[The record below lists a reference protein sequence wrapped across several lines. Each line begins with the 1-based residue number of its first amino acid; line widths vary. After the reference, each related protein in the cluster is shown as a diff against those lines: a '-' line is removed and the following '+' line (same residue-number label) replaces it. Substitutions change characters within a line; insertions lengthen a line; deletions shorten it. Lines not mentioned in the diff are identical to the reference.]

1 MPTDI
6 ELTWSKDIED
16 ALERLRILCLVRSKY
31 HKNNYFKMLN
41 RLKYFRIPII
51 ILSGLNSVFNV
62 ALTEFLTTTQIS
74 LLCCFISLTAGLIG
88 SIELFLQIQKNMEV
102 DLLNAKEFY
111 LNSIDIDKTLKLE
124 PINRT
129 RDGNSYLEEKFS
141 NYSKLVESSVIVD
154 KATHDN
160 IISLSLIENLT
171 DEEKIQIINKNTA
184 VETILLLRQE
194 KQENHSI
201 FENIPFFHK
210 YNRIEHSH
218 ENGNHEHDHD
228 HVINPVEEK
237 QNEINLIIKNKP
249 NIQKLNVKTKMN
261 SSDNLFKNID
271 HEMSSIHIKNLNL
284 ENIQFDLSFNL
295 I

>member
-1 MPTDI
+1 MDLIIFNSIFNNMPTEV

-16 ALERLRILCLVRSKY
+16 ALERIRILCLIRSKY

-62 ALTEFLTTTQIS
+62 ALTNFLSTIEIS

-111 LNSIDIDKTLKLE
+111 LNGIDICKTLKLA
-124 PINRT
+124 PNNRG
-129 RDGNSYLEEKFS
+129 RDGSSYLEEKFN

-160 IISLSLIENLT
+160 IISISLIDNLT
-171 DEEKIQIINKNTA
+171 NDEKMQIINKNTSI
-184 VETILLLRQE
+184 ETILLLRQQETQTRNNIFDILSTIHLHKHNKIDQNIKKYDE
-194 KQENHSI
+194 KEENEDAEQI
-201 FENIPFFHK
+201 LFT
-210 YNRIEHSH
+210 
-218 ENGNHEHDHD
+218 
-228 HVINPVEEK
+228 INKKPKKFNKINSSDQLFKEIDK
-237 QNEINLIIKNKP
+237 DLSSINLINY
-249 NIQKLNVKTKMN
+249 
-261 SSDNLFKNID
+261 ID
-271 HEMSSIHIKNLNL
+271 V
-284 ENIQFDLSFNL
+284 SFNV
-295 I
+295 II